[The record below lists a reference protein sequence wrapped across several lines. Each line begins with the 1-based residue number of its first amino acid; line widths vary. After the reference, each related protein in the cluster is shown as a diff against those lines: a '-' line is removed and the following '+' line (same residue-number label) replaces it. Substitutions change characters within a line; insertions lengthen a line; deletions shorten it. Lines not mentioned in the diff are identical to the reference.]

1 MISPVQ
7 PLLAMLVSH
16 THHELAYG
24 VGQSQLIDAHC
35 ERASINHLRSV
46 WIHARLLVQK
56 YTAWSLS
63 NV

>member
-16 THHELAYG
+16 TQQELAYG

-35 ERASINHLRSV
+35 ERASLNNLRLV
-46 WIHARLLVQK
+46 WKHARLLVQK
-56 YTAWSLS
+56 YTVWWLS
-63 NV
+63 ND